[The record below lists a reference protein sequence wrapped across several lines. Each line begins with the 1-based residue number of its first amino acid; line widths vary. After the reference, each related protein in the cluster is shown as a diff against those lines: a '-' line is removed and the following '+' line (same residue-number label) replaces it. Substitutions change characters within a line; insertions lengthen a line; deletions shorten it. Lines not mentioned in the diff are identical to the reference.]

1 LPAADPLQQTRW
13 AADPLQQTS
22 WEALPAVFVQL
33 AYGCYPCLGAL
44 ECAHRSQELQQPAL
58 IGCSAPVTAAGALAK
73 PAARMAAKPADLA
86 IISLTR
92 ESCVVGATFV
102 VINRHSLRALWILDG
117 REKCVF

>member
-1 LPAADPLQQTRW
+1 VL
-13 AADPLQQTS
+13 
-22 WEALPAVFVQL
+22 VQL
-33 AYGCYPCLGAL
+33 AYGCEPCLGAL
-44 ECAHRSQELQQPAL
+44 ECAHRSQELQEPAL

-102 VINRHSLRALWILDG
+102 VINRHVSARALDSGWE
-117 REKCVF
+117 REMCLLKCQEEGAH